1 MQGERDDAAAAIT
14 QARKEHDDAT
24 ATVMRAQ
31 AERDDVT
38 VAAKRARGERGDAV
52 VRNVLLS
59 ERLTELQEGAKHLR
73 ALDEAR
79 RDTMRDLV
87 GRGRA
92 VCERF
97 GAELQ
102 VPPAYHE
109 EDPASHVSFYLQL
122 VRELEA
128 AVPLLDRLVE
138 AECRQ
143 LLSVVATLIFSNLWL
158 LHPVE
163 APRNPVSWQAYRGW
177 LLR

>member
-1 MQGERDDAAAAIT
+1 
-14 QARKEHDDAT
+14 
-24 ATVMRAQ
+24 
-31 AERDDVT
+31 
-38 VAAKRARGERGDAV
+38 
-52 VRNVLLS
+52 
-59 ERLTELQEGAKHLR
+59 
-73 ALDEAR
+73 
-79 RDTMRDLV
+79 MRDLA

-92 VCERF
+92 LCGRF

-163 APRNPVSWQAYRGW
+163 APRFPFGE
-177 LLR
+177 LLQPIPAGAEAALREKVAEHVEDLQNMCTREGGSDATAPAEGDVGTGGSGAGDAGVEANVLPA